1 VVWTK
6 ERDLPR
12 NDCKQCDANTH
23 DRPLNHVIQVHTC
36 SLLHSTRHRDTWYQ
50 TPPHECTTGVSG
62 VFPGRSGVV
71 RSFRNIFRNHRSGTE
86 IMKGTY
92 NKIITHNKVQGHGSP
107 QNHVVQVHTCSLL
120 HSTRHRDT
128 IVFRTHHMSTR
139 PFSYLLSGSGGY
151 KHIRC
156 VDTSGSIWH
165 RASTA
170 SLCLL
175 CSITMRQG
183 GYNQLFPSI
192 YIKMG
197 RSLVNRCMIVCGHTS
212 ELEPG
217 SGK

>member
-6 ERDLPR
+6 GRDLPR

-86 IMKGTY
+86 IMKGTH
-92 NKIITHNKVQGHGSP
+92 NKIITHNKVQGYGSP

-120 HSTRHRDT
+120 RSTRHRDT
-128 IVFRTHHMSTR
+128 IVFRSHHMSTR
-139 PFSYLLSGSGGY
+139 PECPEFLGSFRDQQQNHIIQVHTCSLLRSTR
-151 KHIRC
+151 HR
-156 VDTSGSIWH
+156 DT
-165 RASTA
+165 
-170 SLCLL
+170 L
-175 CSITMRQG
+175 
-183 GYNQLFPSI
+183 
-192 YIKMG
+192 
-197 RSLVNRCMIVCGHTS
+197 
-212 ELEPG
+212 
-217 SGK
+217 